1 MEAYKNEAGEIEQLK
16 CMLQERERELLEE
29 RRETQ
34 QLRRILQEREREL
47 QEESGREKEQVTGL
61 CKHH

>member
-1 MEAYKNEAGEIEQLK
+1 MEASKNKAGEIEQLK
-16 CMLQERERELLEE
+16 RMLQERERELLEE

-47 QEESGREKEQVTGL
+47 QESGRDKEQVTG
-61 CKHH
+61 